1 MKESFWDYLM
11 SLRLRLIEEE
21 EERKVIF
28 LVLCDEKETIKI
40 GMKDQR
46 SRLGIGEEGTG
57 R

>member
-1 MKESFWDYLM
+1 M